1 MKKKTYKQM
10 KNRLYREIKR
20 RMMFEQVSK
29 FPVPVHVEHRN
40 FDVLAIR
47 QTIDK
52 RMIPPNYDEYSKM
65 IQRDMAYKMADKL
78 MDEGYIC
85 YYTSEDPSYPF
96 YEYGEIEA
104 RLEVAKPRNGGIL
117 YDQCP

>member
-1 MKKKTYKQM
+1 
-10 KNRLYREIKR
+10 
-20 RMMFEQVSK
+20 MMFEQALK

-47 QTIDK
+47 KLVDK
-52 RMIPPNYDEYSKM
+52 RMIPPNCDEYIK
-65 IQRDMAYKMADKL
+65 IIKHDMAHILADKL

-85 YYTSEDPSYPF
+85 YYTREDQSDPI
-96 YEYGEIEA
+96 YEHGEIEA